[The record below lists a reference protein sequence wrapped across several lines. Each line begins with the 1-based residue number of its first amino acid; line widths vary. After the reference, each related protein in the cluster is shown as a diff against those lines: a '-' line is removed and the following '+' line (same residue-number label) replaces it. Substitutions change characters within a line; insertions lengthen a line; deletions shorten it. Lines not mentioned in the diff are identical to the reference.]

1 MTLLG
6 KVFTA
11 LIFLLSVIF
20 FALAVTVNA
29 THIYWKEQ
37 ANKFETSF
45 KSKETEAQQ
54 IRVQLEKVKT
64 QLAVEQAARR
74 STIASLQEELTTAK
88 NDRESA
94 ERALR
99 DLQSAL
105 TSSDQTNLANANE
118 LKARTEEN
126 TLLRQELK
134 DAREDRDQ
142 MFQRLVDATDRINR
156 IQGDMQSLVLLKNNL
171 AENYTKAKEK
181 LEVLG
186 IKEDTILDAPPPVNG
201 EVLAVDTSGLVEVS
215 LGRDD
220 GIRVG
225 FTLEIHREGQY
236 LGRILIRTVRDDKS
250 VGRILEGYQRGYIR
264 AGDSVQSR
272 LSLGL
277 ATN

>member
-20 FALAVTVNA
+20 FSLSVAVNA
-29 THIYWKEQ
+29 SHTAWKST
-37 ANKFETSF
+37 ANKFEQDA
-45 KSKETEAQQ
+45 KKAQTEAQQ
-54 IRVQLEKVKT
+54 VRVELETTKT
-64 QLAVEQAARR
+64 RLAVEQAARR
-74 STIASLQEELTTAK
+74 STLASLQEELATAR

-126 TLLRQELK
+126 GLLRTELK

-142 MFQRLVDATDRINR
+142 IFQRLVDSTDRNNR
-156 IQGDMQSLVLLKNNL
+156 LQGDMQSLVLLKNNL
-171 AENYTKAKEK
+171 ADNYTKAKEK
-181 LEVLG
+181 LDVLG
-186 IKEDTILDAPPPVNG
+186 IKPDTILNAPPAVNG
-201 EVLAVDTSGLVEVS
+201 EVLAVDTNGLVEVS

-250 VGRILEGYQRGYIR
+250 VGRILRGYQRGYIR
-264 AGDSVQSR
+264 SGDSVQSR